1 MRNNFK
7 IIFNIFVVDW
17 ASLAQQ
23 WIQMKEVNEN
33 GVAPLTLQQAYH
45 EPSKS
50 SLSDDVGSGV
60 IGGEAEM
67 DVEKDDEASDATVQG
82 INKILHELYL
92 LRIKHCFNFSDWSVQ
107 SQCYHNSWPQ
117 QLNSQV
123 PIRSGLHHI
132 HHPVSTFS
140 QR

>member
-1 MRNNFK
+1 MRNQFK
-7 IIFNIFVVDW
+7 KIFNVIVVDW

-45 EPSKS
+45 EPAKS
-50 SLSDDVGSGV
+50 SLSDVGSGV

-82 INKILHELYL
+82 INEI
-92 LRIKHCFNFSDWSVQ
+92 
-107 SQCYHNSWPQ
+107 
-117 QLNSQV
+117 
-123 PIRSGLHHI
+123 
-132 HHPVSTFS
+132 
-140 QR
+140 